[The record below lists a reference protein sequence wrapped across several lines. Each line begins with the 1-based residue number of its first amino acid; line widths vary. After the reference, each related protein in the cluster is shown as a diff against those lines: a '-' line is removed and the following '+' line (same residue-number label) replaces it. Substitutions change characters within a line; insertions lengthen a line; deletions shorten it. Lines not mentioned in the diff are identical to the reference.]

1 MPTVLVHEHAVGRE
15 ADELRKELGELQ
27 GAIASL
33 SETLTQ
39 TSRARDG
46 AVAELARHREMLGAA
61 LDLQAALEYRLV
73 EVEAD
78 LRRQRLVSVIRG
90 KLLADIGRAARW
102 RRGPALRRAARVER
116 LLRRTRAGA

>member
-1 MPTVLVHEHAVGRE
+1 MPTVLAHEHAVGRE
-15 ADELRKELGELQ
+15 ADELRRELGELQ

-46 AVAELARHREMLGAA
+46 AEAELARHRAMLGDA

-90 KLLADIGRAARW
+90 KLLADILGAGLW
-102 RRGPALRRAARVER
+102 RRGRARRRAGRVER
-116 LLRRTRAGA
+116 LLRGTRAGA